1 MIRLLFAIGF
11 VGAVT
16 KASAQITV
24 PKGYAVGDIIVIDP
38 VLCQVTEFVPS
49 EPIPTMCQKYVDLG
63 QSRGFLPDYGPW
75 CVNAMEGKT
84 EAIIREECEQPKEE

>member
-1 MIRLLFAIGF
+1 MIRLLATIGF
-11 VGAVT
+11 VLVT
-16 KASAQITV
+16 AQTYAQIVV
-24 PKGYAVGDIIVIDP
+24 PKGYSLGDIIVIDP
-38 VLCQVTEFVPS
+38 VLCQVTEFLPP